1 LKPGSSRGAGGAQLV
16 LVGVDADRTASLG
29 GGAALAQ
36 RAGPAP
42 SGEAGLPDAVIV
54 AVAPAGQATVPAW
67 GSMRKSPPGVAL
79 GSGIGL
85 IVWVWPTA
93 RSAARE
99 PPDRHDQLGRQQ
111 RQNHGRSAGS

>member
-1 LKPGSSRGAGGAQLV
+1 VKP
-16 LVGVDADRTASLG
+16 
-29 GGAALAQ
+29 
-36 RAGPAP
+36 
-42 SGEAGLPDAVIV
+42 
-54 AVAPAGQATVPAW
+54 W
-67 GSMRKSPPGVAL
+67 VAL

-85 IVWVWPTA
+85 IAWVWPTA